1 MKRIDPKSKYFPLLC
16 LGCLGV
22 LLASI
27 GLTFAAYTSVDS
39 IRRVLSTRQS
49 VQVLSFYS
57 NHMVSYPVDK
67 ENEITVKLISFTD
80 RTNSQIGVTVCNYP
94 PTNPSRINKK
104 DIRYKFQ
111 LILEDEQGT
120 RLNSDSNRIIVPGT
134 SVTAGDLMK
143 QYAVQK
149 VGDGQSYSFE
159 NAGEVVFSNEELTG
173 GTASL
178 NKYVITIPGNY
189 LEYVRIRV
197 QAIPLDE
204 ASREATSQTSLGRIL
219 VPTLL
224 QSQGANWTGNFT
236 DENVTS
242 HDKFPKLYGI
252 NYAVSGVGEGVV
264 TITWNVAYLKI
275 SPKFLSEY
283 QDIITVKENSIDLQ
297 VGGSNQVDYFAIP
310 FYRVQPAPST
320 EGWNQNAGAG
330 GSIVPDKNSQEGA
343 YISYVFTA
351 KQE

>member
-1 MKRIDPKSKYFPLLC
+1 MKRINPKSKYIPLLC

-49 VQVLSFYS
+49 TQVLSFYS

-67 ENEITVKLISFTD
+67 EGEITVKLISFTD
-80 RTNSQIGVTVCNYP
+80 RVNGQIGITVCNYP

-104 DIRYKFQ
+104 DIQYSFR

-120 RLNSDSNRIIVPGT
+120 RLDSDSNRIIVPGT

-149 VGDGQSYSFE
+149 VGDSQSFSFE
-159 NAGEVVFSNEELTG
+159 NTGEVVFSNEQLTG

-178 NKYVITIPGNY
+178 NKYVVTFPGDY

-197 QAIPLDE
+197 QAIPSDE
-204 ASREATSQTSLGRIL
+204 ASRDATSQTSLGRIL

-224 QSQGANWTGNFT
+224 QSQGASWTGSFT
-236 DENVTS
+236 DDCVTTDS
-242 HDKFPKLYGI
+242 TSLYGI

-264 TITWNVAYLKI
+264 TITWNSTYLKI

-283 QDIITVKENSIDLQ
+283 KDIITKKENSIDLQ

-310 FYRVQPAPST
+310 FYRILPAPSE
-320 EGWNQNAGAG
+320 EGWNQNAGTG

-351 KQE
+351 NRE